1 MRIALTFL
9 LLWYVNL
16 LKEVK
21 YISNY
26 VDRKADALINENIPA
41 AEVLVIDTEGKSLG
55 QMPLEEA
62 CTLARNQDLD
72 LVCVAPQAKVP
83 VCRFMDYSKY
93 RYDLQKKS
101 RDAKKNQKVVVV
113 KEMRVSPV
121 IGTNDFEVKLKNGRE
136 FLADGHKLKINL
148 YYPKGKRRLLKLD
161 SSSTILDK
169 FVEAL
174 AECATVEST
183 TKVDG
188 KVMSVLLVPKKQK

>member
-1 MRIALTFL
+1 
-9 LLWYVNL
+9 
-16 LKEVK
+16 
-21 YISNY
+21 
-26 VDRKADALINENIPA
+26 
-41 AEVLVIDTEGKSLG
+41 
-55 QMPLEEA
+55 MPLTEA
-62 CTLARNQDLD
+62 CSLARNQNLD

-121 IGTNDFEVKLKNGRE
+121 IGTNDFEFKVKNGRD
-136 FLADGHKLKINL
+136 FLNDGNKLKINL

-161 SSSTILDK
+161 SSSSILDK

-174 AECATVEST
+174 ADCATVEST

-188 KVMSVLLVPKKQK
+188 KIMSVLLVPKKQK